1 MEPNQD
7 IFNRDK
13 KISLSEIIKFEFKPK
28 ISNIQS
34 NEENLEEDKK
44 RYYITPIEKAEMIS
58 DFSVDIDKSKNCEI
72 ALQNINSNNFNSS
85 TKFTKTLN
93 FNNII
98 QISDSKERTK
108 KIFKV
113 IYPSKKR
120 KRSKKIYKGT
130 KVMDIYNIKAKNLT
144 HFFNQYIFVSN
155 NSALKNAGCELFINK
170 FPLKFILSLISKKRQ
185 KNFFN

>member
-7 IFNRDK
+7 IFNRDT

-34 NEENLEEDKK
+34 NEENFEEDKK

-58 DFSVDIDKSKNCEI
+58 DFSVDIDKSKKCEI

-113 IYPSKKR
+113 ICPTKKR
-120 KRSKKIYKGT
+120 KGSKK
-130 KVMDIYNIKAKNLT
+130 NIKGQKLW
-144 HFFNQYIFVSN
+144 IF
-155 NSALKNAGCELFINK
+155 I
-170 FPLKFILSLISKKRQ
+170 ILRQ
-185 KNFFN
+185 KI